1 MPCIDMNETKRQ
13 EQRLN
18 YLLEEFKAD
27 SDRYKNIEVQENIR
41 EKQNLLRSIMN
52 IRMRKEC
59 LKK

>member
-59 LKK
+59 LRK

>member
-1 MPCIDMNETKRQ
+1 MSCIDMSETKRQ

-59 LKK
+59 LRK

>member
-1 MPCIDMNETKRQ
+1 MSCIDMNDTKRQ

-59 LKK
+59 LRK

>member
-1 MPCIDMNETKRQ
+1 MSCIDMNETKRQ

-59 LKK
+59 LRK

>member
-13 EQRLN
+13 EQKLN